1 MQEPVHT
8 FSTLY
13 EATAAR
19 GGGWPTLDGPV
30 KADCCVVGGGLAG
43 LTTCLELVRAGR
55 SVILLE
61 AERIAWAAS
70 GRNGGFVSN
79 GFALDI
85 RAVVSAVGMRVAREL
100 YNLSQQGTE
109 FVRASILQNDPS
121 IKQGDGLR
129 RCVRYADNGDLRNH
143 GAFLQTEFGEDVDMH
158 SVEETRRHLRTNR
171 YHDSLYFP
179 RAFHIHPLR
188 YSLLIAKLAA
198 QKGARLY
205 ENSKA
210 VSIQRNG
217 DAWAVRCNGGEVRAR
232 EVAVCVAALDRC
244 LHPWSGRAVLPISTY
259 VAATEPVKQDVI
271 KTFSAV
277 ADTRRAGDYYRLL
290 PDGRLLWGGRITAS
304 QTEPRGLADLLRG
317 DMAST
322 FPSLVAS
329 GIDYAWSGKMSY
341 ALHRMPLIGRSPEG
355 IWYGTGFGGHGLN
368 TTAMAGILL
377 ARGIAQ
383 KDDSYRLFERF
394 APRWA
399 GGPFGRIGVQA
410 TYWWMQAKDKWD
422 ERQTS

>member
-1 MQEPVHT
+1 
-8 FSTLY
+8 
-13 EATAAR
+13 
-19 GGGWPTLDGPV
+19 
-30 KADCCVVGGGLAG
+30 
-43 LTTCLELVRAGR
+43 
-55 SVILLE
+55 
-61 AERIAWAAS
+61 
-70 GRNGGFVSN
+70 VSN

-304 QTEPRGLADLLRG
+304 QAEPRGLADLLRG

-422 ERQTS
+422 ERQTSQRR

>member
-1 MQEPVHT
+1 
-8 FSTLY
+8 
-13 EATAAR
+13 
-19 GGGWPTLDGPV
+19 
-30 KADCCVVGGGLAG
+30 LAG

-304 QTEPRGLADLLRG
+304 QAEPRGLADLLRG